1 MFFSSI
7 FYAGA
12 QSVAINNDGSAV
24 SDPKAMLEVKKM
36 KYAKLKIRST
46 SYSDT
51 AVMELSNRDILGLG
65 TDFLFSQYGERGL
78 VISSKSD
85 LAQNE
90 SDSIMTFSPKGVVSL
105 KSLKG
110 TNTQPV
116 YANSSG
122 ELIRSPQTY
131 IMNVGASAFQPTE
144 GNNYANFI
152 PADGNIMASFSAGSN
167 AYAIAHVN
175 LPDGA
180 TVISMKAYYVDNSS
194 ANITFRL
201 SYADILLN
209 GSNSLAD
216 ITSTGNSGNMHQVIM
231 KESTTISYSKI
242 NNSRYAYYVRCGAS
256 PSWDGFNL
264 RIKAVVITYT
274 L

>member
-1 MFFSSI
+1 MLFFSI
-7 FYAGA
+7 HYAGA
-12 QSVAINNDGSAV
+12 QSVAINNSGSAV
-24 SDPKAMLEVKKM
+24 SDPKAMLEIKKTNYS
-36 KYAKLKIRST
+36 KVKIRST
-46 SYSDT
+46 SFLDT
-51 AVMELSNRDILGLG
+51 AVLELSNRDANGLG
-65 TDFLFSQYGERGL
+65 TDFLFSQYGEKGL
-78 VISSKSD
+78 VISSRSD
-85 LAQNE
+85 LPANE
-90 SDSIMTFSPKGVVSL
+90 RDSIMTITPKGAVSL
-105 KSLKG
+105 NSLKG
-110 TNTQPV
+110 TNTHPV

-201 SYADILLN
+201 SYANILLN
-209 GSNSLAD
+209 GSTSMAS
-216 ITSTGNSGNMHQVIM
+216 ITSTGSSGDMHQVIM
-231 KESTTISYSKI
+231 SETTTISASKI
-242 NNSRYAYYVRCGAS
+242 NNSWNAYYLRCGAS
-256 PSWDGFNL
+256 PAWDGYNL